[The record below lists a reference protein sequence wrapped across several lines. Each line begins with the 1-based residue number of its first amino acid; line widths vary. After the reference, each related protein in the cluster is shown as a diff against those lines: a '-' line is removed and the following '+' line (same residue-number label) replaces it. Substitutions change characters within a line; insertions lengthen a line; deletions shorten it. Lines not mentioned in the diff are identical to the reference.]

1 MHDVLKK
8 LFDKVMFYEADC
20 IKVGRKLDEEV
31 NTIIEPLRESMSE
44 KELETIRYMIF
55 QHHIPQ
61 KRMDFIWESAQLLLC
76 LWKQCSYQM
85 TLTSHKIVKY

>member
-8 LFDKVMFYEADC
+8 FFDKVIFYGADC

-44 KELETIRYMIF
+44 KELETIRDMIF
-55 QHHIPQ
+55 
-61 KRMDFIWESAQLLLC
+61 SALYTAEKNGFYLGIRTALTMFMEAMQLPDDPD
-76 LWKQCSYQM
+76 KS
-85 TLTSHKIVKY
+85 

>member
-8 LFDKVMFYEADC
+8 LFDKVIFYEADC

-44 KELETIRYMIF
+44 KELETIRDMIF
-55 QHHIPQ
+55 
-61 KRMDFIWESAQLLLC
+61 SASYTAEKNGFYLGIYTAFTMYVEAMQLLDDPD
-76 LWKQCSYQM
+76 KS
-85 TLTSHKIVKY
+85 